1 MPPFVVVNERIVG
14 LNLQTVVVGGYH
26 GAREVFCYQ
35 VSQSLKESGISLAQL
50 RGHFTQQIG

>member
-1 MPPFVVVNERIVG
+1 MPPIVVVNERIVG
-14 LNLQTVVVGGYH
+14 LNLQTVVGGYH
-26 GAREVFCYQ
+26 GAQEVFCYL

>member
-1 MPPFVVVNERIVG
+1 MPPIDVVNERIVG
-14 LNLQTVVVGGYH
+14 LNLQTVVGGYH
-26 GAREVFCYQ
+26 GAQEVFCYL